1 MSEDPSRG
9 SADRLNFNSV
19 ETCSSGVGSD
29 YSERTQSQ
37 DELAVP
43 DIPLEAQERGR
54 IRMSEKTGSNPFT
67 IVVLLRSESL
77 QLYIFLR
84 LYGLFSE
91 KRLAKADV

>member
-1 MSEDPSRG
+1 MSEDPSEDPSRG

-54 IRMSEKTGSNPFT
+54 IRMSEKKGIKPIYDCCFIAIGIFT
-67 IVVLLRSESL
+67 ALHLFTTVWA
-77 QLYIFLR
+77 IFR
-84 LYGLFSE
+84 EASC
-91 KRLAKADV
+91 

>member
-43 DIPLEAQERGR
+43 DIPLEAQERGQTR
-54 IRMSEKTGSNPFT
+54 KQENIKKGMKHIYGRRFYCDRNLYNP
-67 IVVLLRSESL
+67 
-77 QLYIFLR
+77 
-84 LYGLFSE
+84 
-91 KRLAKADV
+91 